1 MLDPASVKYDSHHD
15 MSSDSEP
22 LPYTKWTNGLFR
34 SKPALLAIFM
44 IGVFSAGCRPES
56 PVQPT
61 KAASAPTLTAT
72 TIVIPEET
80 RVQLTVPATFTPG
93 AIEELSSPTPANLP
107 SRTVKPTQTP
117 WPTNTPTSTATRTPR
132 PTAAPVDTPVPQPTT
147 IAVAGINVL
156 PNPSFEEGWYHINGI
171 PELQVANQWT
181 LEWDTGSN
189 PLDPDPWN
197 DFVRPES
204 RVFNGAFLPADEH
217 QLFIWDGS
225 YTVKIFKQTGA
236 LSFRLVTDVY
246 LEPGSYLF
254 EINVFPDMIDGYTAN
269 GTKIWAP
276 DPLSAELQFIAGNS
290 VGNWIFPII
299 GQRNS
304 YQHAF
309 QVPTAGFY
317 RIGVG
322 FRGRWAIENNGWF
335 MDDWSLRQLS

>member
-1 MLDPASVKYDSHHD
+1 MLDPSSVNYDSHHE
-15 MSSDSEP
+15 MSAESEP
-22 LPYTKWTNGLFR
+22 ILGTKWMNGLIR
-34 SKPALLAIFM
+34 AKPALFM
-44 IGVFSAGCRPES
+44 FIIISLLSAGCLSES
-56 PVQPT
+56 PAQPT

-72 TIVIPEET
+72 AVVLAEET
-80 RVQLTVPATFTPG
+80 SVLLTVPATFTPKVMG
-93 AIEELSSPTPANLP
+93 ELSSPTPANLP
-107 SRTVKPTQTP
+107 SRTARPTQTP

-132 PTAAPVDTPVPQPTT
+132 PTTAPVDTPVPSPTT
-147 IAVAGINVL
+147 IPVAGINVL

-181 LEWDTGSN
+181 LEWDVGSN
-189 PLDPDPWN
+189 YLDPDPWN

-204 RVFNGAFLPADEH
+204 RVINDDFLPADEH
-217 QLFIWDGS
+217 QLFIWDGN
-225 YTVKIFKQTGA
+225 YTVKIFKKTGA
-236 LSFRLVTDVY
+236 LSFRLLSDVY

-254 EINVFPDMIDGYTAN
+254 EINVFPDMIDGYTVN

-290 VGNWIFPII
+290 VGNWIFPIF
-299 GQRNS
+299 GQRNT

>member
-1 MLDPASVKYDSHHD
+1 MLDPSPVKYDTHHKMNAD
-15 MSSDSEP
+15 LEP
-22 LPYTKWTNGLFR
+22 LLVTRSINGLLRVKSAVVLF
-34 SKPALLAIFM
+34 LLFS
-44 IGVFSAGCRPES
+44 VFAAGCLPET
-56 PVQPT
+56 PVEPT
-61 KAASAPTLTAT
+61 RAAKAPTLTSTAVVPT
-72 TIVIPEET
+72 EAAS
-80 RVQLTVPATFTPG
+80 VQLTVPATFTPG
-93 AIEELSSPTPANLP
+93 AFGEFQSPTPANIP
-107 SRTVKPTQTP
+107 SRTARPTHTP
-117 WPTNTPTSTATRTPR
+117 WPTDTPTSTSTSTPR
-132 PTAAPVDTPVPQPTT
+132 PTSAPVDTPVPQPTT
-147 IAVAGINVL
+147 IAVAGTNVL

-181 LEWDTGSN
+181 LEWDSGSN

-204 RVFNGAFLPADEH
+204 RVINGAFLPADEH

-236 LSFRLVTDVY
+236 LSFRLISDVY

-290 VGNWIFPII
+290 VGDWIFPIF
-299 GQRNS
+299 GQRNT

-335 MDDWSLRQLS
+335 MDAWSLRQLS